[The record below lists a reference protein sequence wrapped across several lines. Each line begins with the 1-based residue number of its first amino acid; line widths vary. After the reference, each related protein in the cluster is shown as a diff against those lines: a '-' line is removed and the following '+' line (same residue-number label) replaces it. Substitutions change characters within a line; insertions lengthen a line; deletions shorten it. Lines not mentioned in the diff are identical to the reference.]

1 MYEIFFA
8 VLFPKFRILD
18 TKNRI
23 RMDRKCAA
31 LPKQAYY
38 QKNGPSAKSIWYEFR
53 PMGVGV
59 TVATPGAVDTGLYGL
74 SPRLRRL
81 FVRLGKFSSL
91 FR

>member
-31 LPKQAYY
+31 LPKFSEIIL
-38 QKNGPSAKSIWYEFR
+38 NCL
-53 PMGVGV
+53 
-59 TVATPGAVDTGLYGL
+59 LY
-74 SPRLRRL
+74 
-81 FVRLGKFSSL
+81 
-91 FR
+91 